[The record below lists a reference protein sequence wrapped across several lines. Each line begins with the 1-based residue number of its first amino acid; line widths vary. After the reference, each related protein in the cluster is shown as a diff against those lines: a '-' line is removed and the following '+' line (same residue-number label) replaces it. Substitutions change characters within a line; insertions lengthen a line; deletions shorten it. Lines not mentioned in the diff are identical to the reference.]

1 MARFRQQKKYTNL
14 KNRPAISSDELLAIF
29 KKNHS
34 IYINHVQEERLP
46 DFLKEYRRAPLAQIE
61 ELVFCEHNSNFL
73 WPINSWGPLQLVE
86 IESITK
92 AAKFLKSLQRNWFH
106 QALFSVRRGELI
118 SQELPK
124 ISAKP
129 INFPDK
135 APDAA
140 LGVFSLI
147 DNEHLIYSLKSSS
160 PFVQACPRFSKEL
173 EGAPSQAYLKLWEAL
188 TRLGVWPT
196 KDEVTLDV
204 GSAPGSW
211 TLALSEI
218 CKKVYSIDKASL
230 ESVVS
235 QRTNV
240 EFIKGD
246 AFKLSESLIK
256 DIDWLFSDVICTP
269 ERLYEL
275 IENVLKINPK
285 IKMLCTIK
293 FLGPWEPLSV
303 EKFLKIP
310 GAKIQHLYYNKH
322 ELCFSRLP

>member
-29 KKNHS
+29 QNNHS
-34 IYINHVQEERLP
+34 IFVNHVQEERLP
-46 DFLKEYRRAPLAQIE
+46 DFLKEYRKAPLAQIG
-61 ELVFCEHNSNFL
+61 ELVFCEHSSNYL
-73 WPINSWGPLQLVE
+73 WPINSWGPIQLVE

-92 AAKFLKSLQRNWFH
+92 AAKFLKSLQRNWVH

-129 INFPDK
+129 IKFPDV

-147 DNEHLIYSLKSSS
+147 DNEHLIYSLKSRS
-160 PFVQACPRFSKEL
+160 PFVQAYPRFAQEL

-188 TRLGVWPT
+188 TRLGLWPT
-196 KDEVTLDV
+196 KEEVSLDV

-218 CKKVYSIDKASL
+218 SKKVFSIDKAPL
-230 ESVVS
+230 DPLVLK
-235 QRTNV
+235 RTNV

-246 AFKLSESLIK
+246 AFKLSEGLIK
-256 DIDWLFSDVICTP
+256 ELDWLFSDVICAP

-275 IENVLKINPK
+275 IESVLKINPK
-285 IKMLCTIK
+285 IKMLCTLK
-293 FLGPWEPLSV
+293 FLGPWEPSSV

-310 GAKIQHLYYNKH
+310 GSKIQHLYYNKH